1 MSKAVGLLCVGALI
15 ALAACG
21 DEAATTTEGGAL
33 DITQDDVTKVEPG
46 KEDSSA
52 EAIFVDMAFE
62 GELITDTNYLI
73 NSQIDKQ
80 LLYTIGH
87 LNGDRAVGRLDKVQ
101 LSEIKFESV
110 EGGIQVRYK
119 ASIQVAWGQK
129 DNVPATYDLI
139 LPRDVSYKGLEAF
152 TEAYSH
158 DCVDFGAHDV
168 DSGSMWYYYRPRQR
182 RCALKDADVIRSRA
196 AVTVSPVNT
205 TGKYPEYDKVW
216 EDGVFQVV
224 AVFGKYEDG
233 ATSGDAGID
242 AYNTFTR
249 LISGQLASHGL
260 KTTPEV
266 LPASPGVQTPEITME
281 AQLDAEHRVVVH
293 AILVD
298 NVRSAGPA
306 FDQRYGEL
314 STRADFIVYNGHA
327 GLGANIRALANK
339 GQWVQGQYAVVFM
352 NGCDTYA
359 YVDSALFD
367 AHAEVN
373 PDDEFGTKHLD
384 LVANALPAF
393 FVSMPRATIAIF
405 QALVNYD
412 QPLNYEQIF
421 KNVDDSQVVLV
432 TGEQDNTFTPGG
444 GAAPVNAWD
453 GLSLEGTLG
462 RGEERRFETPA
473 LPAGSYVFEMEGTG
487 DADLYVRVGL
497 QPDLQS
503 FDCRPYKNGT
513 RESCKLELS
522 APAPIFGLIQGYRDA
537 TFTLSAKAN

>member
-101 LSEIKFESV
+101 LSDIKFESV

-384 LVANALPAF
+384 LVANALPP
-393 FVSMPRATIAIF
+393 SSSP
-405 QALVNYD
+405 
-412 QPLNYEQIF
+412 
-421 KNVDDSQVVLV
+421 
-432 TGEQDNTFTPGG
+432 
-444 GAAPVNAWD
+444 
-453 GLSLEGTLG
+453 
-462 RGEERRFETPA
+462 
-473 LPAGSYVFEMEGTG
+473 
-487 DADLYVRVGL
+487 
-497 QPDLQS
+497 
-503 FDCRPYKNGT
+503 C
-513 RESCKLELS
+513 
-522 APAPIFGLIQGYRDA
+522 PAPPSPSSRRWS
-537 TFTLSAKAN
+537 TTTSRSTTSRSSRTWTTPRSSW